1 MSTIP
6 PQHRST
12 ALIGLAA
19 VLAAQIPATIQ
30 SIPDPLVRSL
40 LQVSV
45 LVMVIALAW
54 KAQPPKD
61 PPIPPSAPVR
71 NLPADEPITIP
82 DPPLR
87 ESPGGSPRLRSMGL
101 A

>member
-19 VLAAQIPATIQ
+19 VLAAQIPVTIAQ
-30 SIPDPLVRSL
+30 ITDPLVRAL

-45 LVMVIALAW
+45 LVLVIAVAW

-61 PPIPPSAPVR
+61 PPIPPQAPVKNIR
-71 NLPADEPITIP
+71 DDEPVTLP
-82 DPPLR
+82 DPP
-87 ESPGGSPRLRSMGL
+87 RLRTMGL